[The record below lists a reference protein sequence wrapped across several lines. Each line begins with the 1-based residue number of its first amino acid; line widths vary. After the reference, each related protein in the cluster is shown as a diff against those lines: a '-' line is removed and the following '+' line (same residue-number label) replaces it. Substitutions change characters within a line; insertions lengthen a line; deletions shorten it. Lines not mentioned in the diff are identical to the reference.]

1 LKVLAAEF
9 VTSAA
14 SVAGAPSDPGPR
26 VALVG
31 RSNVGKSSLIN
42 ALAGRSIAR
51 TSATPGRT
59 RLANFY
65 RVTLA
70 ATGGR
75 KSTLF
80 LVDLPGYGYARGGR
94 DAQRA
99 FGGLVESLFAGG
111 GRRPGAGGRVPAQ
124 GGRPPASD
132 PRPPAPDLAALL
144 VVDARHP
151 GLEADRGA
159 RNWLAA
165 SGIAFGVVATKVD
178 KLSRAERSRALREIA
193 ATLEGPALAFSAATG
208 EGRDELWSMI
218 AELAR
223 GRAERPARE

>member
-1 LKVLAAEF
+1 MGRESQALPLKVLAAEF
-9 VTSAA
+9 VTSAT

-26 VALVG
+26 IALVG

-42 ALAGRSIAR
+42 ALAGRAIAR

-70 ATGGR
+70 ASAGAGGR
-75 KSTLF
+75 RSIVY
-80 LVDLPGYGYARGGR
+80 LVDLPGYGYARGGHG
-94 DAQRA
+94 AQFA
-99 FGGLVESLFAGG
+99 FAQLAEELFAEKGF
-111 GRRPGAGGRVPAQ
+111 A
-124 GGRPPASD
+124 
-132 PRPPAPDLAALL
+132 AALL

-151 GLEADRGA
+151 GLDADRRA
-159 RNWLAA
+159 RDWLA
-165 SGIAFGVVATKVD
+165 GRGLAFGVVATKVD
-178 KLSRAERSRALREIA
+178 KLSRAERARAIRQIA

-218 AELAR
+218 AELGRA
-223 GRAERPARE
+223 RAERPARE

>member
-94 DAQRA
+94 DAQLEFARLVEGV
-99 FGGLVESLFAGG
+99 FGGIE
-111 GRRPGAGGRVPAQ
+111 
-124 GGRPPASD
+124 
-132 PRPPAPDLAALL
+132 AALL

-151 GLEADRGA
+151 GLDADRGA
-159 RNWLAA
+159 RTWLAA

-218 AELAR
+218 AELAQ

>member
-1 LKVLAAEF
+1 M
-9 VTSAA
+9 
-14 SVAGAPSDPGPR
+14 AGAPSDPGPR
-26 VALVG
+26 IALVG

-42 ALAGRSIAR
+42 VLAGQPIAR

-65 RVTLA
+65 RVTFA
-70 ATGGR
+70 PARVGGPR
-75 KSTLF
+75 SIVY
-80 LVDLPGYGYARGGR
+80 LVDLPGYGYIRGGR

-99 FGGLVESLFAGG
+99 FAPLVEGIFAEK
-111 GRRPGAGGRVPAQ
+111 GAVPF
-124 GGRPPASD
+124 S
-132 PRPPAPDLAALL
+132 ALL

-151 GLEADRGA
+151 GLAPDRAAGQ
-159 RNWLAA
+159 WLAE
-165 SGIAFGVVATKVD
+165 SGVAFGVVATKVD
-178 KLSRAERSRALREIA
+178 KLSRAERARALREIA

-223 GRAERPARE
+223 AQAGRPARE

>member
-1 LKVLAAEF
+1 

-14 SVAGAPSDPGPR
+14 SVAGAPSDPSPR
-26 VALVG
+26 IALVG

-42 ALAGRSIAR
+42 ALAGRAIAR

-70 ATGGR
+70 AGGR
-75 KSTLF
+75 RSIVY

-94 DAQRA
+94 DAQLA
-99 FGGLVESLFAGG
+99 FAQLAEEFFAKTGTAPFSREDSG
-111 GRRPGAGGRVPAQ
+111 KKGAVPVF
-124 GGRPPASD
+124 
-132 PRPPAPDLAALL
+132 AALL

-151 GLEADRGA
+151 GLDSDRGA
-159 RNWLAA
+159 RDWLA
-165 SGIAFGVVATKVD
+165 GRGVRVGVVATKVD
-178 KLSRAERSRALREIA
+178 KLSRAERARMMREIA

-218 AELAR
+218 AEL
-223 GRAERPARE
+223 GRAQAERPARE

>member
-1 LKVLAAEF
+1 MKVLDAAF

-26 VALVG
+26 IALVG

-42 ALAGRSIAR
+42 ALAGRPIAR

-70 ATGGR
+70 R
-75 KSTLF
+75 PSMPPVW
-80 LVDLPGYGYARGGR
+80 LVDLPGYGYARGDL
-94 DAQRA
+94 DARRA
-99 FGGLVESLFAGG
+99 FVRLAEDFFGGSVRL
-111 GRRPGAGGRVPAQ
+111 Q
-124 GGRPPASD
+124 
-132 PRPPAPDLAALL
+132 PRPKTGLEPRATQVTAALL
-144 VVDARHP
+144 IVDARHP
-151 GLEADRGA
+151 GLDADRDA
-159 RNWLAA
+159 RDWLAA
-165 SGIAFGVVATKVD
+165 CGVAFGVVATKAD
-178 KLSRAERSRALREIA
+178 KLSRAQRGRAMQEIT

-208 EGRDELWSMI
+208 EGRDDLWRMI

-223 GRAERPARE
+223 AQTAHPARE

>member
-26 VALVG
+26 IALVG

-42 ALAGRSIAR
+42 ALAGRPIAR

-70 ATGGR
+70 APARVGGR
-75 KSTLF
+75 RSIVY
-80 LVDLPGYGYARGGR
+80 LVDLPGYGYARGER

-99 FGGLVESLFAGG
+99 FGGLVEGIFAE
-111 GRRPGAGGRVPAQ
+111 PAAGAL
-124 GGRPPASD
+124 S
-132 PRPPAPDLAALL
+132 ALL

-151 GLEADRGA
+151 ALDSDRAA
-159 RNWLAA
+159 RDWLAE
-165 SGIAFGVVATKVD
+165 SGVTFGVVATKVD
-178 KLSRAERSRALREIA
+178 KLSRAARARALGTIA

-218 AELAR
+218 AEL
-223 GRAERPARE
+223 GRAQAERPARE

>member
-1 LKVLAAEF
+1 

-26 VALVG
+26 IALVG

-42 ALAGRSIAR
+42 ALAGRPIAR

-70 ATGGR
+70 PARVSGR
-75 KSTLF
+75 RSIIY
-80 LVDLPGYGYARGGR
+80 LVDLPGYGYARGGLEAR
-94 DAQRA
+94 R
-99 FGGLVESLFAGG
+99 LFARIAEGFFAEKVSG
-111 GRRPGAGGRVPAQ
+111 TFSREGSGEKVPDTF
-124 GGRPPASD
+124 S
-132 PRPPAPDLAALL
+132 ALL

-151 GLEADRGA
+151 GVESDRDARDWLADRGV
-159 RNWLAA
+159 
-165 SGIAFGVVATKVD
+165 AFGVVATKVD
-178 KLSRAERSRALREIA
+178 KLSRAERARALREIA

-223 GRAERPARE
+223 ARVERPARE

>member
-1 LKVLAAEF
+1 
-9 VTSAA
+9 VTSAVTA
-14 SVAGAPSDPGPR
+14 TGAPSGPGPR
-26 VALVG
+26 IALVG

-42 ALAGRSIAR
+42 ALAGRPIAR

-70 ATGGR
+70 AGR
-75 KSTLF
+75 RRSIVY

-94 DAQRA
+94 DAQLA
-99 FGGLVESLFAGG
+99 F
-111 GRRPGAGGRVPAQ
+111 AQ
-124 GGRPPASD
+124 LAEQFFEGNGP
-132 PRPPAPDLAALL
+132 AALL

-151 GLEADRGA
+151 GLETDRGA
-159 RNWLAA
+159 RDWLA
-165 SGIAFGVVATKVD
+165 GRGVAFGVVATKVD
-178 KLSRAERSRALREIA
+178 KLSRAERARAMREIA

-218 AELAR
+218 AEL
-223 GRAERPARE
+223 GRAQAGRPGPG

>member
-26 VALVG
+26 IALVG

-42 ALAGRSIAR
+42 ALAGQPIAR

-70 ATGGR
+70 APAQPGTGGR
-75 KSTLF
+75 RSTVY
-80 LVDLPGYGYARGGR
+80 LVDLPGYGYARVQIAF
-94 DAQRA
+94 AQLA
-99 FGGLVESLFAGG
+99 ESFFADGTRLPSEG
-111 GRRPGAGGRVPAQ
+111 PAGTGIA
-124 GGRPPASD
+124 
-132 PRPPAPDLAALL
+132 AALL

-151 GLEADRGA
+151 GLGADRHARDWLADRGVA
-159 RNWLAA
+159 Y
-165 SGIAFGVVATKVD
+165 GVVATKVD
-178 KLSRAERSRALREIA
+178 KLSRAERERAMRGMA

-218 AELAR
+218 AELGRA
-223 GRAERPARE
+223 RAERPARE

>member
-1 LKVLAAEF
+1 M
-9 VTSAA
+9 
-14 SVAGAPSDPGPR
+14 AGAPSDPGPR
-26 VALVG
+26 IALVG

-42 ALAGRSIAR
+42 ALAGRPIAR

-70 ATGGR
+70 APTRAGGR
-75 KSTLF
+75 RSIVY

-99 FGGLVESLFAGG
+99 FARIAEGFFAGG
-111 GRRPGAGGRVPAQ
+111 SAF
-124 GGRPPASD
+124 
-132 PRPPAPDLAALL
+132 AALL

-151 GLEADRGA
+151 ALDSDRGA
-159 RNWLAA
+159 RDWLAE
-165 SGIAFGVVATKVD
+165 SGVTFGVVATKVD
-178 KLSRAERSRALREIA
+178 KLSRAERARALKAIT

-208 EGRDELWSMI
+208 EGRDELWNKI
-218 AELAR
+218 VELAR
-223 GRAERPARE
+223 AQVERPARD